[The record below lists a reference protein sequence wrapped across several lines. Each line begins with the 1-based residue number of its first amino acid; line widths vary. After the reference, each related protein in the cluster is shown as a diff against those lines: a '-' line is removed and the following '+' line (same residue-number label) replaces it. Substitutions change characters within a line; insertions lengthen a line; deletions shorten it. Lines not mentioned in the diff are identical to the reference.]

1 MIPENLTPT
10 TIKMIPRVLPN
21 QKERFETEEI
31 FKRNAQTSEA
41 SKHFLTYSEIKVYFY
56 FCCKHLN
63 FFCGEKQLLCHMYMR
78 NKSLWISTIQFSYT
92 VIAPLQAV
100 LIIQKTI
107 FQPQYYHIK
116 TIKSIFQLDFSG
128 GWLVVV
134 RVDRLLLSRIFPF

>member
-1 MIPENLTPT
+1 MIPKNLTPT

-63 FFCGEKQLLCHMYMR
+63 FFCGEKQLLCHMYVYEKQEFMDINYSVFIYR
-78 NKSLWISTIQFSYT
+78 NRATTSRAHYSKNNFSAQ
-92 VIAPLQAV
+92 ILP
-100 LIIQKTI
+100 
-107 FQPQYYHIK
+107 H
-116 TIKSIFQLDFSG
+116 
-128 GWLVVV
+128 
-134 RVDRLLLSRIFPF
+134 